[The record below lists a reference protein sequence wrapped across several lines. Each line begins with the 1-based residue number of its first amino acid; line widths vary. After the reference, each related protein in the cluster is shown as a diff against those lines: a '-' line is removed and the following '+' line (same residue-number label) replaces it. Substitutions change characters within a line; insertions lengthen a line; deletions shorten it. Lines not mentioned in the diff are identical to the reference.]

1 MRIFAEPEL
10 EAKDEDEIE
19 ALRLALAETV
29 ENVIAPA
36 FPERDVDEL
45 YETFVAD
52 YKTRRAYMPLL
63 RANSRARFVVV
74 AHYANPTAYLE
85 RIAAEG
91 EPDERSR
98 DWVQDHL
105 QAHPVHAAE
114 RTALGHAVEFQPG
127 DLCAPFEGERALE
140 RWEASRA

>member
-1 MRIFAEPEL
+1 METSDEEEL
-10 EAKDEDEIE
+10 EAC
-19 ALRLALAETV
+19 RLALAETV

-36 FPERDVDEL
+36 FPERDFDEL

-52 YKTRRAYMPLL
+52 YKTRRYYMPLL
-63 RANSRARFVVV
+63 EAGSSARFVVV
-74 AHYANPTAYLE
+74 AHYANPTTYLE
-85 RIAAEG
+85 RIATEG
-91 EPDERSR
+91 EPSKRSR

-114 RTALGHAVEFQPG
+114 RTALGHAVEFRPG

-140 RWEASRA
+140 RWETARV